1 MSMWVWVRRGVL
13 VAGLLLVGC
22 AFGSGCCDTA
32 FAQQAES
39 GFTITQIVVI
49 GNRRVEADTIR
60 SYFSWHPGER
70 LDAAKIDAAL
80 KALYASGLFE
90 DVHIKRE
97 GTRLIVTVVEAPV
110 IDRIAFEGNTKIK
123 DEQLQQ
129 EIQSKARG
137 TLSRATVQADVQRII
152 EVYHRNGRFDVQVV
166 PKIIKRPN
174 NRVDLI
180 FEIKEGEKTG
190 VKSIIFAGNHAF
202 SDYRLKE
209 VIKTSVSNFLSFLQ
223 TTDVY
228 DPDRIEA
235 DRDLIRRFYLS
246 HGYADVQVVS
256 AVGEYDPAQKGF
268 ILTFTIEEGPL
279 YRFGTVDIQ
288 SNIRAVDPQ
297 SLRSILRMRSGEIYN
312 GDLIEKTVED
322 LTVEITR
329 HGYPFA
335 NVRPRGDRNPQ
346 NRTVS
351 VAFVVDEGVRAYI
364 ERINIRG
371 NTRTRDYVIRREFD
385 ISEGDPYNRALID
398 RAERRIKNLNFF
410 KNVKITNE
418 PGSAPD
424 RVVINVDVEEQ
435 STGDFS
441 VMGGYST
448 ADGFMAQVSLSERN
462 LLGTGR
468 YGRASVTVGQYI
480 RGAELNF
487 VEPYFLDERLS
498 FGTDLFARQTLVS
511 PYLSYG
517 TTNVGFNLKT
527 GIPLREDLTFQL
539 RYSLYWQDINIS
551 QSLDNCNNINPDFI
565 NTFPTQNAAL
575 AAINAGVLQ
584 SAYPGFL
591 AAETA
596 TNANGNVQSNC
607 MLLNGAAV
615 FMPSLPVR
623 YEAAQGGYLTSLA
636 GYGLSYNTLDNNKHP
651 TGGLLASFGQDFA
664 GLGGNAYYIRSVGD
678 LRAYY
683 EVVSDLVGILHLQGG
698 DIIGLANC
706 PTQGA
711 CVSNGG
717 YVRLLDDFK
726 MGPNLVRGFEPAGI
740 GPRDLTPLAAGDAL
754 GGTMYWGASLE
765 FQYPFYFLPKD
776 AGIRG
781 AVFIDSGSEWGYRGE
796 TSWPANGE
804 VNGTI
809 TTSTGVSYV
818 CGNCALIYQ
827 DTPAPRVSAGG
838 SIIWDSPFGP
848 LRFDFAYPI
857 LKQPYDRTQFFQF
870 GGGARF

>member
-1 MSMWVWVRRGVL
+1 M
-13 VAGLLLVGC
+13 AGLLLAGVL
-22 AFGSGCCDTA
+22 FGGVCGPA
-32 FAQQAES
+32 AAQPAES
-39 GFTITQIVVI
+39 GTAATSIVVE

-60 SYFSWHPGER
+60 SYFKVAPGER
-70 LDAAKIDAAL
+70 IDAAKIDSAL
-80 KALYASGLFE
+80 KALYASGLFQ
-90 DVHIKRE
+90 DIRISQQ
-97 GTRLIVTVVEAPV
+97 GGRLIVTVVEAPV
-110 IDRIAFEGNTKIK
+110 IDRLAFEGNNKIK

-166 PKIIKRPN
+166 PKIVERPN

-190 VKSIIFAGNHAF
+190 VKSIIFVGNHAY
-202 SDYRLKE
+202 SDYRLKD
-209 VIKTSVSNFLSFLQ
+209 VIKTSTSNLLSFLQ

-256 AVGEYDPAQKGF
+256 ATGEYDPAQKGF
-268 ILTFTIEEGPL
+268 TITFTIEEGPL
-279 YRFGTVDIQ
+279 YRFGAIDIQ
-288 SNIRAVDPQ
+288 SNIRAVDTRSLQ
-297 SLRSILRMRSGEIYN
+297 SVLRMHQGDIYN
-312 GDLIEKTVED
+312 ADAIEKTVED
-322 LTVEITR
+322 LTIEITK

-335 NVRPRGDRNPQ
+335 TVRPRGDRNVQ
-346 NRTVS
+346 TRTIS
-351 VAFVVDEGVRAYI
+351 VVFVVDEGVRAYI

-410 KNVKITNE
+410 KTVKITNE

-448 ADGFMAQVSLSERN
+448 ADGFMAQVSVAERN

-468 YGRASVTVGQYI
+468 YARVSATAGQYI
-480 RGAELNF
+480 RGIDFNF
-487 VEPYFLDERLS
+487 VEPYFLDYRMS
-498 FGTDLFARQTLVS
+498 AGIDLFARETLAS

-517 TTNVGFNLKT
+517 TSTYGTNLKF
-527 GIPLREDLTFQL
+527 GIPLREDLSLQL
-539 RYSLYWQDINIS
+539 RYSIYAQQITLVSDLN
-551 QSLDNCNNINPDFI
+551 DCNNINP
-565 NTFPTQNAAL
+565 NAVNSFPTPTAL
-575 AAINAGVLQ
+575 AAAATGLGNINL
-584 SAYPGFL
+584 AYPGYL
-591 AAETA
+591 A
-596 TNANGNVQSNC
+596 TNWQSNC
-607 MLLNGAAV
+607 LYQNTLPVYVA
-615 FMPSLPVR
+615 SLPIREELSYGTEIVS
-623 YEAAQGGYLTSLA
+623 QP
-636 GYGLSYNTLDNNKHP
+636 GYGLTFNTLDNNKHP
-651 TGGLLASFGQDFA
+651 TNGLLVNFGQDIA
-664 GLGGNAYYIRSVGD
+664 GLGGNTHYIRSAVDFRG
-678 LRAYY
+678 YY

-698 DIIGLANC
+698 DIYGLNKC
-706 PTQGA
+706 PAPSVGTTSS
-711 CVSNGG
+711 CVSNNG
-717 YVRLLDDFK
+717 YVSVLDDFK
-726 MGPNLVRGFEPAGI
+726 MGPNLVRGFQPAGI
-740 GPRDLTPLAAGDAL
+740 GPRDLTVGSADDAL

-776 AGIRG
+776 AGFRG
-781 AVFIDSGSEWGYRGE
+781 AVFVDSGSEWGYRGE
-796 TSWPANGE
+796 TQYPATGE
-804 VNGTI
+804 INGTVQ
-809 TTSTGVSYV
+809 TSTGAQFV
-818 CGNCALIYQ
+818 CQCGMPYA
-827 DTPAPRVSAGG
+827 DSSAPRMSVGASV
-838 SIIWDSPFGP
+838 IWDSPFGP
-848 LRFDFAYPI
+848 LRFDFAYPV